1 MKGFLYFWDMDEMI
15 QPTGNN
21 ASEYAD
27 NKKKFGRRQPTSTSL
42 PDIGKIPPQAIDL
55 EEAVLGALML
65 EKDALT
71 EVIDVLRPEAFYKE
85 AHQRIFKAITSLF
98 RKSEP
103 VDILTV
109 TNELKTSGELELVGG
124 PWVITKLTNRVAS
137 AANVEYHARII
148 VEKYIQRELIRI
160 STEIIKD
167 AYEDTSD
174 AFDLLD
180 KAERGLFSVSETN
193 LRRSYLDMP
202 TLVQEAVKMVQLSSK
217 KDGSFTGVPSG
228 FTELDRVTSG
238 WQPSDLIIVAARPG
252 MGKTAF
258 TLTTARNACVDYGKA
273 VAFFSLEMSAVQLVT
288 RLISGESEIPA
299 EKLRRGN
306 LESYEWQQ
314 LYSKMKSLE
323 DAKIYIDDTP
333 SLSVFELRAKCRRLK
348 QQFNIDM
355 VMIDYLQLM
364 SSGTDMKGNR
374 VEEISMISRSLKS
387 LAKELSIP
395 VIALSQLSRAVEQ
408 RGGNKKPVLSDLR
421 ESGAIEQDADM
432 VIFIYRPEYYKL
444 DEDESGNSTAGMA
457 EISIAKHRN
466 GSLADVPLRF
476 IGKYAKFADPEDTT
490 FSGIEGAPDMSIP
503 ANQNFDISQG
513 MGGFGNQSIPNTIT
527 MPSKMNDDAYDTPF

>member
-1 MKGFLYFWDMDEMI
+1 
-15 QPTGNN
+15 
-21 ASEYAD
+21 
-27 NKKKFGRRQPTSTSL
+27 
-42 PDIGKIPPQAIDL
+42 
-55 EEAVLGALML
+55 ML

-103 VDILTV
+103 VDNLTV

-124 PWVITKLTNRVAS
+124 PWFITRLTNRIAS

-148 VEKYIQRELIRI
+148 VEKYNQRELIRI

-258 TLTTARNACVDYGKA
+258 TLTTARNACIDYGKA

-323 DAKIYIDDTP
+323 DARIYIDDTP

-364 SSGTDMKGNR
+364 SYHGRADNR
-374 VEEISMISRSLKS
+374 QEQITEISRGIKA
-387 LAKELSIP
+387 LARELEVP
-395 VIALSQLSRAVEQ
+395 VVCAAQLN
-408 RGGNKKPVLSDLR
+408 RGPADRDSHRPRMSDLR
-421 ESGAIEQDADM
+421 ESGSIEQDAD
-432 VIFIYRPEYYKL
+432 VVAFIHRDSYYSH
-444 DEDESGNSTAGMA
+444 DEEMSDADKAKS
-457 EISIAKHRN
+457 EIIIEKQRN
-466 GSLADVPLRF
+466 GPTGTVYLNFISRF
-476 IGKYAKFADPEDTT
+476 TRFDNPD
-490 FSGIEGAPDMSIP
+490 SGHPVE
-503 ANQNFDISQG
+503 
-513 MGGFGNQSIPNTIT
+513 
-527 MPSKMNDDAYDTPF
+527 